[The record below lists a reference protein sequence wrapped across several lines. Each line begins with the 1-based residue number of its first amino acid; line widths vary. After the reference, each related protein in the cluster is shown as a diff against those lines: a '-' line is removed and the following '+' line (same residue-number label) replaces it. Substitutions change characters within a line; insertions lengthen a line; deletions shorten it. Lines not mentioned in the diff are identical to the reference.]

1 MDINQLEVLATVAR
15 ERSFSR
21 AAEVLG
27 RSQPAVSQAIS
38 RLESQLGET
47 LFDRS
52 SKDGTLTPAGELLLD
67 HAHQILNIRREAE
80 VSIRELR
87 SLQSGKLTISAN
99 EHTVFYLLPK
109 IAVFT
114 EKHPNIKVEVKRGVA
129 SRIPKQVMA
138 REAELGVI
146 SFTPADD
153 SVHSIPVFTDELV
166 LVLAPSHRL
175 AGERTVS
182 IKKLGNEVFIA
193 HNAVS
198 PYRQRV
204 VETFEKSRIPLNI
217 VIELPSLEAIKRLV
231 ERGTGIALVPRLT
244 AENEIESGSL
254 IAVTVPE
261 MRLERELNI
270 IYRRNAALSHA
281 AAAFLEICK

>member
-87 SLQSGKLTISAN
+87 SLQNGKVTISAN

-109 IAVFT
+109 IASFT

-146 SFTPADD
+146 SFKPADD

-175 AGERTVS
+175 AGEKTVS
-182 IKKLGNEVFIA
+182 IKKLGKEVFIA
-193 HNAVS
+193 HNAIS

-231 ERGTGIALVPRLT
+231 ERGTGIALIPRLT

-281 AAAFLEICK
+281 ATAFLEICK